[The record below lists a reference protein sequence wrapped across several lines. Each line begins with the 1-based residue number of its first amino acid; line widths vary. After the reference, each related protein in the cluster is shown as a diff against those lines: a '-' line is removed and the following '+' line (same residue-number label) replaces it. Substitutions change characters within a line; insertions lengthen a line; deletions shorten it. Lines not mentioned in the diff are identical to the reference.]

1 MAIVQTPC
9 TSFKQELAQGVH
21 NFSAV
26 GGDAFKL
33 ALYTSAAT
41 LGATTT
47 VYTSAGEVPTSGTN
61 YPLGGIAL
69 TNVGV
74 ATSGVIAYLSFV
86 SPAVFTGVTL
96 TCRGALIYNSSKS
109 NKAVCVLDFGDD
121 ISTLGQNLN
130 VTFPPVNLTSA
141 IIRIN

>member
-47 VYTSAGEVPTSGTN
+47 VYTTTGEASGTG
-61 YPLGGIAL
+61 YSEGGIAL

-121 ISTLGQNLN
+121 ISALGQNLN

-141 IIRIN
+141 VIRIN

>member
-47 VYTSAGEVPTSGTN
+47 VYTTTGEASGTG
-61 YPLGGIAL
+61 YSAGGIAL

-74 ATSGVIAYLSFV
+74 NTSGVIAYLSFV

-121 ISTLGQNLN
+121 ISALGQNLN
-130 VTFPPVNLTSA
+130 ITFPPVNLTSA

>member
-26 GGDAFKL
+26 GGDSFKL
-33 ALYTSAAT
+33 ALYTSSAT

-47 VYTSAGEVPTSGTN
+47 VYTTSGEASGTG
-61 YPLGGIAL
+61 YSPGGIAL

-86 SPAVFTGVTL
+86 SPAIFTGVTL
-96 TCRGALIYNSSKS
+96 TCRGALIYNHSKS
-109 NKAVCVLDFGDD
+109 DKAVCVLDFGDD
-121 ISTLGQNLN
+121 ISALGQNLS
-130 VTFPPVNLTSA
+130 VAFPPVNLTSA

>member
-47 VYTSAGEVPTSGTN
+47 VYTTTGEASGTG
-61 YPLGGIAL
+61 YSAGGIAL

-74 ATSGVIAYLSFV
+74 STSGVIAYLSFV

-121 ISTLGQNLN
+121 ISALGQNLN
-130 VTFPPVNLTSA
+130 ITFPPVNLTSA

>member
-47 VYTSAGEVPTSGTN
+47 VYTSTGEASGTG
-61 YPLGGIAL
+61 YSAGGIAL

-74 ATSGVIAYLSFV
+74 STSGVIAYLSFV

-121 ISTLGQNLN
+121 ISALGQNLN

>member
-47 VYTSAGEVPTSGTN
+47 VYTSAGEASGTG
-61 YPLGGIAL
+61 YSAGGIAL

-74 ATSGVIAYLSFV
+74 STSGVIAYLSFV

-121 ISTLGQNLN
+121 ISALGQNLN

>member
-47 VYTSAGEVPTSGTN
+47 VYTTTGEASGTG
-61 YPLGGIAL
+61 YSAGGIAL

-121 ISTLGQNLN
+121 ISALGQNLN

>member
-1 MAIVQTPC
+1 MAIVQAPC

-47 VYTSAGEVPTSGTN
+47 VYTTTGEASGTG
-61 YPLGGIAL
+61 YSAGGIAL

-121 ISTLGQNLN
+121 ISALGQNLN

>member
-21 NFSAV
+21 NFSAA

-47 VYTSAGEVPTSGTN
+47 VYTTTGEASGTG
-61 YPLGGIAL
+61 YSAGGIAL

-74 ATSGVIAYLSFV
+74 STSGVIAYLSFV

-121 ISTLGQNLN
+121 ISALGQNLN
-130 VTFPPVNLTSA
+130 ITFPPVNLTSA

>member
-47 VYTSAGEVPTSGTN
+47 VYTTTGEASGTG
-61 YPLGGIAL
+61 YSEGGIAL

-121 ISTLGQNLN
+121 ISALGQNLN